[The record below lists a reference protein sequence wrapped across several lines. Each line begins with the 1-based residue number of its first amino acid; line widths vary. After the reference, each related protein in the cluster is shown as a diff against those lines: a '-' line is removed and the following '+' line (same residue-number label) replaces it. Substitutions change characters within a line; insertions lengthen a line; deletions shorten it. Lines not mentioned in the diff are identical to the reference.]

1 VNSWKVILATMVI
14 FGAGVIT
21 GALVLQFSSS
31 PSPLQHQR
39 SAHPGEAG
47 SPGGMRLEFL
57 RRMQR
62 ELNLTAEQ
70 RERVDKLLKQ
80 SQERTRKVMEPV
92 TPQLHQEL
100 QRAKAE
106 FREVL
111 TSEQQTHFDELLK
124 QQQRFREQHRWP
136 NRSEPAL
143 TNTAS
148 TNSI

>member
-1 VNSWKVILATMVI
+1 VNFWKVILATMVI

-21 GALVLQFSSS
+21 GALVSQFSLN
-31 PSPLQHQR
+31 PSLM
-39 SAHPGEAG
+39 HPPRQGRPAEMW
-47 SPGGMRLEFL
+47 SPGGMRFEFL
-57 RRMQR
+57 RRTQR
-62 ELNLTAEQ
+62 ELNLTTEQ
-70 RERVDKLLKQ
+70 RERVDKILKQ
-80 SQERTRKVMEPV
+80 SQERTRKLMEPMA
-92 TPQLHQEL
+92 PQLHQEL

-136 NRSEPAL
+136 NKSEPVS
-143 TNTAS
+143 TNTVL

>member
-1 VNSWKVILATMVI
+1 MVI

-21 GALVLQFSSS
+21 GALVLRLSSS
-31 PSPLQHQR
+31 PSPLERQR
-39 SAHPGEAG
+39 AGHPGETG
-47 SPGGMRLEFL
+47 SPGGMRFEFL
-57 RRMQR
+57 RRTQR

-70 RERVDKLLKQ
+70 RERVDKILKQ
-80 SQERTRKVMEPV
+80 SQERTRKLMEPM

-136 NRSEPAL
+136 NKSEPVS
-143 TNTAS
+143 TNAVL